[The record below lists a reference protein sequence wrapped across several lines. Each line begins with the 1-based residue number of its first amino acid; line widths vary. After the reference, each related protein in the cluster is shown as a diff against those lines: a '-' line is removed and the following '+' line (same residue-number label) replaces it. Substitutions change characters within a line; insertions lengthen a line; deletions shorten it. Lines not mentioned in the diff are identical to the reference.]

1 MANSII
7 NSDNGSVSGSAG
19 LKFTSGDDGAL
30 KIQNNGTDAL
40 TLNSSGAVTFDQ
52 PLAAP
57 LSMAGAFGFRNKI
70 INGNFDIWQRGTSQ
84 TSSGYGSADRWQCF
98 NSGSTK
104 TASQQAFALGQTD
117 VPNNPK
123 YFMRHVVTSVAGAS
137 NQVCMEQ
144 RIEGVETLSGQTIT
158 VSFWA
163 KADANKDI
171 AVNMRQ
177 YFGFGGS
184 PSASVFDAA
193 VSTVS
198 LTTTWVKYTITLS
211 IPSVSGKTLG
221 TDNGDFLGLRFW
233 FDAGSDFNSFTN
245 SLGQQSGTFDI
256 AQVQVEEGTA
266 ATPFEIRP
274 PGIENQLCMRYY
286 QYCGT
291 SSSTGPLCPLY
302 LATTT
307 SARFQWPITVPL
319 RNIPSIEIISGTPFA
334 RYPNSTLSN
343 YVSTNITSFP
353 TASMGGTN
361 TCSTSVGFVVTVS
374 TGLGGSVGI
383 FAGAVIAYFDAEL

>member
-1 MANSII
+1 MTTIYTGNTTTTGFVVTA
-7 NSDNGSVSGSAG
+7 DN
-19 LKFTSGDDGAL
+19 SGDLVL
-30 KIQNNGTDAL
+30 KTGGSGGTTA
-40 TLNSSGAVTFDQ
+40 ATFDGTTQQATFNAPVSQ
-52 PLAAP
+52 PG
-57 LSMAGAFGFRNKI
+57 SFMFRNKI

-98 NSGSTK
+98 NNGSTK
-104 TASQQAFALGQTD
+104 TASQQAFDLGQTD
-117 VPNNPK
+117 VPNNPN
-123 YFMRHVVTSVAGAS
+123 YFMRHVVTSVAGAG

-163 KADANKDI
+163 KADANKNI

-256 AQVQVEEGTA
+256 AQVQLEEGTA
-266 ATPFEIRP
+266 ATPFEMRP
-274 PGIENQLCMRYY
+274 RGTELNLCQRYCIGYVANPLGITQSATTLRQEATPLPTSMRAAPTLASGASFTVNSGTAGTPGLNRATELTGNEYTVCIYN
-286 QYCGT
+286 
-291 SSSTGPLCPLY
+291 SSSNWTTGVAVRL
-302 LATTT
+302 T
-307 SARFQWPITVPL
+307 
-319 RNIPSIEIISGTPFA
+319 GTFE
-334 RYPNSTLSN
+334 
-343 YVSTNITSFP
+343 
-353 TASMGGTN
+353 
-361 TCSTSVGFVVTVS
+361 
-374 TGLGGSVGI
+374 
-383 FAGAVIAYFDAEL
+383 AEL